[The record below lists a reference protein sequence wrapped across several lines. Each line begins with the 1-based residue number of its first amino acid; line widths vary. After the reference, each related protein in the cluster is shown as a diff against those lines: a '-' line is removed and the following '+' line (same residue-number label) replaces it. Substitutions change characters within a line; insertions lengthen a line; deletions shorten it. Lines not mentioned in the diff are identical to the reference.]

1 MASKNSNYNIVVGVD
16 FQKNEV
22 QDKLDK
28 LVKELEKKNEV
39 NLKVNVGSSAE
50 KNLKQIGEA
59 AEDVNSAGG
68 RIGIT
73 YQAANAILSKT
84 VEIASSMVDQVYE
97 LDSAMT
103 EFQKVSNLRG
113 RDLDDYQQKLSEIG
127 RTVARTGKP
136 KCQARNVRIG
146 N

>member
-1 MASKNSNYNIVVGVD
+1 MASKNSNYSIVVGVD

-39 NLKVNVGSSAE
+39 NLKVNVDSSAE

-59 AEDVNSAGG
+59 AEGVNSAGG
-68 RIGIT
+68 KIGIT

-97 LDSAMT
+97 LNSAMT
-103 EFQKVSNLRG
+103 EFQKVSDLRG

-136 KCQARNVRIG
+136 KCQARNVRIE

>member
-1 MASKNSNYNIVVGVD
+1 MASNYSIIVDVD
-16 FQKNEV
+16 FKEKEIQQKLNV
-22 QDKLDK
+22 
-28 LVKELEKKNEV
+28 LVKNFGDKAKAD
-39 NLKVNVGSSAE
+39 LKVNVDNSAE
-50 KNLKQIGEA
+50 KNLNKINEA
-59 AEDVNSAGG
+59 AEGVNSTGDK
-68 RIGIT
+68 IGIT

>member
-1 MASKNSNYNIVVGVD
+1 MAAQYSIIVDVD
-16 FQKNEV
+16 FKEKEIQQKLNALIKNLG
-22 QDKLDK
+22 DKAKVD
-28 LVKELEKKNEV
+28 
-39 NLKVNVGSSAE
+39 LKVNVDNSAE
-50 KNLKQIGEA
+50 KNLNKINEA
-59 AEDVNSAGG
+59 AEGVNSTGDK
-68 RIGIT
+68 IGIT

-103 EFQKVSNLRG
+103 EFQKVSDLRG

-136 KCQARNVRIG
+136 KRQARNVRIG

>member
-1 MASKNSNYNIVVGVD
+1 MASRNSNYNIVVGVD

-22 QDKLDK
+22 QNKLDK
-28 LVKELEKKNEV
+28 LIKELEKENEV
-39 NLKVNVGSSAE
+39 NLKVNVGGSAE

-59 AEDVNSAGG
+59 AEGVNSAGG
-68 RIGIT
+68 KIGIT

-127 RTVARTGKP
+127 RTVALTGKP

>member
-1 MASKNSNYNIVVGVD
+1 MATNYSIIVDVD
-16 FQKNEV
+16 FKEKEV
-22 QDKLDK
+22 QQKLNA
-28 LVKELEKKNEV
+28 LVKNLGDKAKV
-39 NLKVNVGSSAE
+39 DLKVNIDGSAE

-59 AEDVNSAGG
+59 AEGVNSAGG
-68 RIGIT
+68 KIGIT

-84 VEIASSMVDQVYE
+84 VEIASSMVEQVYD

-103 EFQKVSNLRG
+103 EFQKVSNLQG

-136 KCQARNVRIG
+136 KCQARNVRIE

>member
-1 MASKNSNYNIVVGVD
+1 MASNYSIIVDVD
-16 FQKNEV
+16 FKEKEIQ
-22 QDKLDK
+22 QKLDV
-28 LVKELEKKNEV
+28 LVKNLGDKSKAD
-39 NLKVNVGSSAE
+39 LKVNVDNSAE
-50 KNLKQIGEA
+50 KNLNKINEA
-59 AEDVNSAGG
+59 AEGVNSTGDK
-68 RIGIT
+68 IGIT

-103 EFQKVSNLRG
+103 EFQKVSDLRG

>member
-1 MASKNSNYNIVVGVD
+1 MANKNSNYNIVVGVD

-39 NLKVNVGSSAE
+39 NLKVNVDSSAE
-50 KNLKQIGEA
+50 KNLKQIGDA

-136 KCQARNVRIG
+136 KCQARNVRIE